1 MSFRKACL
9 ERGCPLIAAPGHSRC
24 NAHEHQKEATKNE
37 VHRLKR
43 GSTPVADRWYR
54 ALVKQGSGVCNL
66 CLYAYIQPVLRVDHI
81 VPIADGGLDEATNL
95 QVACKWCHD
104 IKTREENRQ
113 RSRNARNT

>member
-1 MSFRKACL
+1 MSFRKPCL
-9 ERGCPLIAAPGHSRC
+9 ERGCPLIALPGYSRC
-24 NAHEHQKEATKNE
+24 NAHEYQKEAAKNE
-37 VHRLKR
+37 LHRRKR
-43 GSTPVADRWYR
+43 GRTPAADKLYR
-54 ALVKQGSGVCNL
+54 ALVREGAAACAL
-66 CLYAYIQPVLRVDHI
+66 CGITYVQPMMKVDHI